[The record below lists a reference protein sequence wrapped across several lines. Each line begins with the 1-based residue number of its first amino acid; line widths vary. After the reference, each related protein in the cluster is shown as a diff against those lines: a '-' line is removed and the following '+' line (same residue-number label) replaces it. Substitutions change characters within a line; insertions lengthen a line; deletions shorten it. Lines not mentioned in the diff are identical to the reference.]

1 MLTKANKL
9 RMLDLQKVKAITD
22 LDDTILIIDDFIKLD
37 VLKTVTLFNKLIL
50 TNKILSFEE
59 NIRWLDSITPKTRW
73 LCGFGFHE

>member
-37 VLKTVTLFNKLIL
+37 VLKTVTLFYKLIL
-50 TNKILSFEE
+50 MNKIL
-59 NIRWLDSITPKTRW
+59 
-73 LCGFGFHE
+73 